1 MIEQKG
7 ISLVLSGGG
16 ARGLA
21 HIGVLKS
28 FDRLGIPITTIGGCS
43 MGGLIASLFA
53 LGFPILEIEQIA
65 KKYSSMREMVKLVD
79 LNPRRKGLIIGQ
91 RYRAFLSRIINAE
104 KCIEDTRIPLYMNAV
119 DLTTGSEVIL
129 EKGNILD
136 AILATTAVPG
146 VFTPLESDK
155 RLLADGGI
163 INNLP
168 ISIMRTKTDNAIVA
182 VDVHQV
188 FSEKHPTVGLLNP
201 FSVSLFPEFLQEYY
215 LAELIRVRKMTD
227 LHLMNNPP
235 DLLIQPT
242 IDPNVSLFF
251 GFQKVNELI
260 TAGEKA
266 VEAVKNELFS
276 LLE

>member
-28 FDRLGIPITTIGGCS
+28 FDRLGIPISSVCGCS

-227 LHLMNNPP
+227 LHLKNNPP
-235 DLLIQPT
+235 DLLIQPI

-260 TAGEKA
+260 TAGEQA
-266 VEAVKNELFS
+266 VEAVKNDLFS
-276 LLE
+276 LL

>member
-28 FDRLGIPITTIGGCS
+28 FDRLGIPISSVCGCS

-91 RYRAFLSRIINAE
+91 RYRTFLSRIINVE

-227 LHLMNNPP
+227 LHLKNNPP
-235 DLLIQPT
+235 DLLIQPI

-260 TAGEKA
+260 TAGEQA
-266 VEAVKNELFS
+266 VEAVKNDLFS
-276 LLE
+276 LL